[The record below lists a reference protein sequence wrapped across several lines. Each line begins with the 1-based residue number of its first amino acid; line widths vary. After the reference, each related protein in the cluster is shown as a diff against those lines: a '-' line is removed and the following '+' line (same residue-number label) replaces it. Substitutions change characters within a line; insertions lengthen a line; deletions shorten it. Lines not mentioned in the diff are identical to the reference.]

1 MTAALG
7 AGRRGIAK
15 HTKTSKK
22 RKKKGR
28 SPFYVGVPQGPVQIA
43 YNDEHNPAFN
53 PFKIGY
59 IAGLGFVH
67 GPPSAS
73 SSETVNYFQNLGHT
87 GDLPVAPSQ
96 DDDTNDDDDGYDP
109 DTGGDKE
116 ETAYNNHETQGNKNP
131 HQTTPTGGGSGNIS
145 LELQDRDGTASTTT
159 TTTTTTTTNKKPAP
173 FVFDQG
179 VHSKP
184 TKLTNAFDTSDATAF
199 DQ

>member
-1 MTAALG
+1 MPMTAAALG
-7 AGRRGIAK
+7 TGRRGIAK

-28 SPFYVGVPQGPVQIA
+28 SPFYVGVPQGPIQIA

-73 SSETVNYFQNLGHT
+73 SSETVNYFQNLGHV

-96 DDDTNDDDDGYDP
+96 DDDDDDDK
-109 DTGGDKE
+109 TE
-116 ETAYNNHETQGNKNP
+116 ENSKPTETQGNKNP

-145 LELQDRDGTASTTT
+145 LELENRDGTASTTT
-159 TTTTTTTTNKKPAP
+159 TTTTTTTKKPAP